1 MYEWAKTLH
10 IISIITWMAALF
22 YLPRLMVYHVGSEP
36 GSVQSETFKVMERR
50 LLKAIMTP
58 SMIAAWVFGLWVM
71 WEIAAWQDGWFHAKL
86 MLVILMSA
94 FHGFCAVWVK
104 ELARDERKR
113 PERFYRIVNE
123 IPTVLMVL
131 IVILVVVKPF

>member
-71 WEIAAWQDGWFHAKL
+71 WEISAWQQGWFHAKL
-86 MLVILMSA
+86 MLVVLMSA

-113 PERFYRIVNE
+113 SDRFYRFVNE